1 MHKCTAATDKQGLQ
15 PARRSRLRR
24 TLHSLQDGIG
34 TAWRART
41 WTLNSSEAMCRPPH
55 REVATTD
62 STIAQGM
69 FREALR
75 VSSAN

>member
-1 MHKCTAATDKQGLQ
+1 
-15 PARRSRLRR
+15 
-24 TLHSLQDGIG
+24 
-34 TAWRART
+34 
-41 WTLNSSEAMCRPPH
+41 MCRPPH

-62 STIAQGM
+62 CTIAQGM